1 MRPSDRSL
9 SSKTLMAYCKVHD
22 YSWRPESYSI
32 HFTIDGRYVVLSI
45 VEGHGP
51 YFIQEDLY
59 RFDPSSEGAS
69 TWDAH
74 RRCEGFYFGPHHL
87 IMASI
92 VHFEEKVH
100 RKKLQRAVIRA
111 QLVYTLLIGVQSTG
125 VL

>member
-1 MRPSDRSL
+1 M
-9 SSKTLMAYCKVHD
+9 
-22 YSWRPESYSI
+22 
-32 HFTIDGRYVVLSI
+32 
-45 VEGHGP
+45 
-51 YFIQEDLY
+51 
-59 RFDPSSEGAS
+59 
-69 TWDAH
+69 DALF
-74 RRCEGFYFGPHHL
+74 CISEGFYFGPHHL